1 MIKWRLIVTGG
12 LLLSLVACGAPPA
25 SEPGLSVTTPDP
37 QMPKAKEKEAE
48 TVALPSPAPVKP
60 AAPEPVNDNPMQF
73 MEMSTRQL
81 SQAVGHP
88 HMVRRDGPA
97 EVWQYRGEGCVLD
110 LFLYD
115 QEGGLQVKYVD
126 LRSQSLAD
134 DSLRA
139 CLADIIRKRNHTK
152 PVG

>member
-1 MIKWRLIVTGG
+1 MKAWRLILTGG
-12 LLLSLVACGAPPA
+12 ILLSLAACGTPPA
-25 SEPGLSVTTPDP
+25 NESALSVATPAPQDVKTEEKKTKTT
-37 QMPKAKEKEAE
+37 
-48 TVALPSPAPVKP
+48 ALPSPAPVQP

-73 MEMSTRQL
+73 MDMSTRQL
-81 SQAVGHP
+81 SEAVGRP

-97 EVWQYRGEGCVLD
+97 EVWQYRGDGCVLD

-115 QEGGLQVKYVD
+115 QENELQVKHVD

-134 DSLRA
+134 DSLKA
-139 CLADIIRKRNHTK
+139 CLADMIRKRNHTK